1 MNDVRDAQP
10 GTLKALPDL
19 PAAADTGPV
28 PQDPAHPEWLR
39 WKPQMAQ
46 HASAIVRIRHY
57 YDVGDQAMFVFRTGA
72 TSPDTRRAAL
82 YCQFKC
88 EEWFGEV
95 SMLSNL
101 GVAALL
107 VAFYGH
113 QQAPRFMDA
122 PTVDMHEDREAVAC
136 DAGAWREL
144 VADPALAREG
154 LQATMKPYV
163 FG

>member
-1 MNDVRDAQP
+1 MAPTTSPNLNVR
-10 GTLKALPDL
+10 L
-19 PAAADTGPV
+19 
-28 PQDPAHPEWLR
+28 PQDALDALR
-39 WKPQMAQ
+39 DPVGDKRFLS
-46 HASAIVRIRHY
+46 ASAVVRIRHY
-57 YDVGDQAMFVFRTGA
+57 YDVGDQDVFVFPTGA
-72 TSPDTRRAAL
+72 SAPDTRRAAL

-122 PTVDMHEDREAVAC
+122 PTVDMHEDREALAC
-136 DAGAWREL
+136 DESAWREL

-154 LQATMKPYV
+154 LQAAMKPYV

>member
-1 MNDVRDAQP
+1 VNDIRSAQP
-10 GTLKALPDL
+10 APKAPSNV
-19 PAAADTGPV
+19 PAAADAGAV
-28 PQDPAHPEWLR
+28 LQHPAELEWLR
-39 WKPQMAQ
+39 EEPQMGQ
-46 HASAIVRIRHY
+46 HAAAIVRIRHY
-57 YDVGDQAMFVFRTGA
+57 YDVGDQDVFVFPTGA
-72 TSPDTRRAAL
+72 SAPDTRRAAL

-95 SMLSNL
+95 CMLSNL

-113 QQAPRFMDA
+113 QQAPRLMDA
-122 PTVDMHEDREAVAC
+122 PTVDMHEDREALIC
-136 DAGAWREL
+136 NSNAWREL

-154 LQATMKPYV
+154 LQAAMKPYV